1 MPDQIITP
9 DNFIRQTTVAGK
21 SSSDITYNS
30 YAGADIVAEIV
41 LPGEGAMT
49 LGELATISY
58 SMHRENTP
66 VRIVGHV
73 NPIGFIRG
81 PRMISGSL
89 IFTVFDHYAFY
100 RLQRSRQYLGAGI
113 FPLADMLPPM
123 DIVITFANEYG
134 SLSKM
139 KILGVT
145 IVDEGG
151 TMSIDDLITE
161 QTFTYMARG
170 IQPMVR
176 FADNSFNPAIPS
188 RSAILP

>member
-1 MPDQIITP
+1 MPKQILTP
-9 DNFIRQTTVAGK
+9 DSFIRTTTVAGK
-21 SSSDITYNS
+21 SSQDITFNS
-30 YAGADIVAEIV
+30 YAGADIVAELV
-41 LPGEGAMT
+41 LADEGPMT

-58 SMHRENTP
+58 SMHRENSP
-66 VRIVGHV
+66 VRIIGHV
-73 NPIGFIRG
+73 NPVGFIKG

-100 RLQRSRQYLGAGI
+100 RLQRSRQYIGAGM
-113 FPLADMLPPM
+113 FPLADMLPPF
-123 DIVITFANEYG
+123 DVVITFANEYG
-134 SLSKM
+134 RLSKM

-176 FADNSFNPAIPS
+176 FADPSFTSSALS
-188 RSAILP
+188 RAEILP